1 MTYIRTLREKAGFL
15 KSDQKDF
22 RKMMSKKLLRK
33 KRERSRREVAD
44 VTDLMSR

>member
-22 RKMMSKKLLRK
+22 RKMMSKKLFRK
-33 KRERSRREVAD
+33 KERDQEGK
-44 VTDLMSR
+44 LQM